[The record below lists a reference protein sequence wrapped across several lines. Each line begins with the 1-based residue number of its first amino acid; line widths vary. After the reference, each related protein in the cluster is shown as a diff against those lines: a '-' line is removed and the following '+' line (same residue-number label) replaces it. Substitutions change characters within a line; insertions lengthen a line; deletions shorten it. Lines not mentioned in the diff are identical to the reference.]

1 MIALLLAC
9 APPAPERVLGEDVPA
24 LILDG
29 EIGVRLG
36 MSVALPLL
44 EGERLL
50 AATAPGAGEVRLYD
64 RQGGLRH
71 RLEVEADPQMRF
83 VDAPSGLHWL
93 VPGQERGAFDGGEVE
108 RTPTDARALA
118 ICADGEERQVG
129 EPGGAIACGPAG
141 EDLRRTACHARRC
154 EVRLDGVRIGTSSPG
169 SALGFVDGVACWG
182 DAALLEAGAPGALRC
197 ADGQE
202 VEGEAD
208 EHLGLSLGAGRAGGR
223 ATVALRPMR
232 ARLLPLDPSRPALAV
247 ELVAEGSALA
257 LAEADDLLL
266 VGAPGFPGRSEDQ
279 GRLFLVA
286 SPP

>member
-1 MIALLLAC
+1 MIALLFAC
-9 APPAPERVLGEDVPA
+9 ARPGPERVLGEDVPA

-29 EIGVRLG
+29 EAGARLG
-36 MSVALPLL
+36 MSVALPLI

-71 RLEVEADPQMRF
+71 RLEVEAGPQTRF
-83 VDAPSGLHWL
+83 VDAPAGLLWL
-93 VPGQERGAFDGGEVE
+93 LPGQERGAFLGGEVE
-108 RTPTDARALA
+108 RATTDAQALA
-118 ICADGEERQVG
+118 VCADGEERQVE

-141 EDLRRTACHARRC
+141 EDLRRTACRAQRC
-154 EVRLDGVRIGTSSPG
+154 EVRLDGVLIGASSPG
-169 SALGFVDGVACWG
+169 SALGFVEGVACWG
-182 DAALLEAGAPGALRC
+182 EAALQEAGAPGALRC

-202 VEGEAD
+202 VLGADD

-257 LAEADDLLL
+257 LAEAEDLLL
-266 VGAPGFPGRSEDQ
+266 VGAPGFPGRSEDE
-279 GRLFLVA
+279 GRLFLVP